1 MDNIRRKVTKEVYDE
16 VKAGGLSRQDK
27 HRIFGYDIV
36 EGYGLYGY
44 DTEEKDGEYFITFSC
59 GSSCD

>member
-1 MDNIRRKVTKEVYDE
+1 MDRIRRKTTKEIYQE
-16 VKAGGLSRQDK
+16 VKKGGLSRQDEQ
-27 HRIFGYDIV
+27 RIFGYDIV

-44 DTEEKDGEYFITFSC
+44 DAEEENGEYFITFSC